1 MRHMQN
7 LLKIA
12 IVAAG
17 GTTKVAASLGVQRA
31 TVSRYISG
39 DLPFPVEKVRQLCD
53 EGGDIIDAK
62 RLTVFLADRE
72 AERARAKVMSG
83 AAS

>member
-1 MRHMQN
+1 MQN

-17 GTTKVAASLGVQRA
+17 GTTKVAKSFGVQRA

-39 DLPFPVEKVRQLCD
+39 DLPFPADKVRELC
-53 EGGDIIDAK
+53 EGGGNIIDAK
-62 RLTVFLADRE
+62 RLTTFLADRE
-72 AERARAKVMSG
+72 AERARSKVIAR
-83 AAS
+83 AA